1 MHFDELKVSNWR
13 QFESVSLDLSGQTTI
28 LTGTNGCGKTTLL
41 NLLSKHFGWNLNVV
55 STPFTSKRYG
65 RKLFSDFLR
74 KKSSDLLEDSISINS
89 QQVIGQIRY
98 SNQVVNSILTP
109 PNSSETPQYQV
120 VFQQQQAVNGMHI
133 PSHRPAAVYQA
144 VTSIPTNPKTY
155 QQHYQEFQTV
165 MLQTYSATNSQ
176 KKPSMVLK
184 ESLISLAVF
193 GPGNNAVESNDE
205 YLKIFEKFQN
215 ILRQIMPETI
225 GFQRIEIRMPDVV
238 LITDS
243 GDFSLDAMSGG
254 INALLGIAWQIL
266 MCSMGTENTTIIIDE
281 PENHL
286 HPRMQRTLLPSL
298 ERAFPNTRFII
309 ATHSPF
315 IVTSN
320 PRATVYGLTN
330 SNGGGICSK
339 LLSEIQLA
347 SSPDKILRE
356 VLDVPSTSPV
366 WVENKVK
373 SILAKYKHM
382 EPTAQTAKSIYEELS
397 EFGLTDSL
405 SDFGLNSSEE

>member
-1 MHFDELKVSNWR
+1 
-13 QFESVSLDLSGQTTI
+13 
-28 LTGTNGCGKTTLL
+28 
-41 NLLSKHFGWNLNVV
+41 
-55 STPFTSKRYG
+55 
-65 RKLFSDFLR
+65 
-74 KKSSDLLEDSISINS
+74 
-89 QQVIGQIRY
+89 
-98 SNQVVNSILTP
+98 
-109 PNSSETPQYQV
+109 
-120 VFQQQQAVNGMHI
+120 
-133 PSHRPAAVYQA
+133 
-144 VTSIPTNPKTY
+144 
-155 QQHYQEFQTV
+155 
-165 MLQTYSATNSQ
+165 
-176 KKPSMVLK
+176 
-184 ESLISLAVF
+184 
-193 GPGNNAVESNDE
+193 
-205 YLKIFEKFQN
+205 
-215 ILRQIMPETI
+215 
-225 GFQRIEIRMPDVV
+225 
-238 LITDS
+238 
-243 GDFSLDAMSGG
+243 
-254 INALLGIAWQIL
+254 
-266 MCSMGTENTTIIIDE
+266 MGTENTTIIIDE